1 MTEGHRTVSR
11 VVRILEVVARRHDG
25 VTLLELCRE
34 LDAPRSSVHGFVR
47 GLVVEGYLEER
58 DGSGGYVLGVGAHTL
73 LASSGTSLLEI
84 VRPVMRELR
93 DRLTET
99 VTLSV
104 PVGRD
109 ISYVSSIQPAH
120 PITYS
125 PRLHT
130 RRHPWPTSTGKIF
143 LAFGAFGGE
152 WTSGDIQRELGHG
165 AVNEVAQ
172 VLKHGFATNI
182 GESVTDV
189 AAVAVGVEVSGRMV
203 AALSI
208 GGPRARIERRLT
220 DAAKMANE
228 LLVLKGLS
236 SLPRR
241 AGAL

>member
-11 VVRILEVVARRHDG
+11 VIRILETVARRRDG
-25 VTLLELCRE
+25 VTLMELCQD
-34 LDAPRSSVHGFVR
+34 LNAPRSSVHGFVR
-47 GLVVEGYLEER
+47 GLVAEGYLEER

-73 LASSGTSLLEI
+73 LASSSTSLLEI

-109 ISYVSSIQPAH
+109 IAYVSSFQPDH

-143 LAFGAFGGE
+143 MAFGAFGSG
-152 WTSGDIQRELGHG
+152 WTSADIHRELGPE
-165 AVNEVAQ
+165 AVNEVAN
-172 VLKHGFATNI
+172 VLENGFATNI

-189 AAVAVGVEVSGRMV
+189 AAVAVGVEISGRMV

-208 GGPRARIERRLT
+208 GGPRARIEPRLM
-220 DAAKMANE
+220 DAAGLAHE

-236 SLPRR
+236 SLP
-241 AGAL
+241 L